1 MESSAHPGNRAA
13 REAKADT
20 NGHRNGQAPPPPA
33 VKGPPDTTPPTGQAD
48 HADGLTD
55 MSGRRPKEDGYN
67 PFDTRRAN
75 AKRAEDQE
83 HGSPEAATTVGGLYA
98 AEHAVARGKLARGK
112 GGYDAVAALGA
123 VLVADAK
130 AVGLIDHSPSEADV
144 ARWYADRGQTWEP
157 TEASVTRAGLKTAT
171 KGLDPNRKIALTT
184 IAALASEGQPWARRA
199 IAKAEAD
206 NLDPSVKGAP
216 HAFTL
221 TELHG
226 VHGATVDA
234 LVDLEAMTT
243 ETQLASL
250 RLLRQWAAVENQRA
264 QTTARQRLADADAA
278 VIELPPVRSL
288 DALLA
293 EDDDPERMRIAE
305 VWPSGGAKVLCA
317 APAGA
322 GKTTLSGNLIRSLAD
337 GDPFLGVFEVH
348 QRAERIVVID
358 NEMTDKMLRRWL
370 RRQGVRNTAA
380 VVDVVCLRGQGHLF
394 DLGNDRVRDMWARRW
409 ADLGADFVIFDCV
422 KPALEAMG
430 LDENREMGK
439 LLYPLTDMLA
449 AAGVDDV
456 LVHHHMG
463 HQHERARG
471 DSSALG
477 WSDANWK
484 IVWEGDENS
493 RYFATAKVRD
503 AESLVPEGLLEWDR
517 GTNRLTYAGGN
528 RAATATS
535 ETLEA
540 RVSEVRAVLV
550 DRHAQ
555 DIADDKGLTKT
566 ELKNAV
572 GGNKKITAQAI
583 DLAAKRQ
590 LALVTKGRGEAR
602 WYRIAPKALD
612 PLYTGEDTDDDHAS
626 VTGGGVKA
634 AIWPGPAG
642 GSGPSS

>member
-1 MESSAHPGNRAA
+1 MKSSDKPGSRAA
-13 REAKADT
+13 VGAAEATT
-20 NGHRNGQAPPPPA
+20 NGHAA
-33 VKGPPDTTPPTGQAD
+33 AQAD
-48 HADGLTD
+48 KTGANE
-55 MSGRRPKEDGYN
+55 RPPS
-67 PFDTRRAN
+67 PFD
-75 AKRAEDQE
+75 KRPTKLTEDAQF
-83 HGSPEAATTVGGLYA
+83 GSPETATTAPGVYVAAHAKITLPQGGRN
-98 AEHAVARGKLARGK
+98 AVAELGSVLLSNARSI
-112 GGYDAVAALGA
+112 
-123 VLVADAK
+123 
-130 AVGLIDHSPSEADV
+130 GLIDHSPAQADV
-144 ARWYADRGQTWEP
+144 ARWHAEHGQEWGPWEP
-157 TEASVTRAGLKTAT
+157 ETPATVDLAGLKAAS
-171 KGLDPNRKIALTT
+171 KGLQGDRKIALTT
-184 IAALASEGQPWARRA
+184 VGALADAGRPWAKRAVARAEIVNLDATVPWKDKLVAFTIADLYGNYKAPVDDLAALSPMDDEARR
-199 IAKAEAD
+199 D
-206 NLDPSVKGAP
+206 SW
-216 HAFTL
+216 
-221 TELHG
+221 
-226 VHGATVDA
+226 
-234 LVDLEAMTT
+234 
-243 ETQLASL
+243 
-250 RLLRQWAAVENQRA
+250 RLLRVWAAMENQRA
-264 QTTARQRLADADAA
+264 QATARTRLAEADAA
-278 VIELPPVRSL
+278 EITLPPVRSL

-293 EDDDPERMRIAE
+293 EDDDPVRMRIAE

-358 NEMTDKMLRRWL
+358 NEMTDSMLRRWL

-439 LLYPLTDMLA
+439 LLYPLTDTLT

-477 WSDANWK
+477 WSDGNWK
-484 IVWEGDENS
+484 IVWEGDQNS

-503 AESLVPEGLLEWDR
+503 AEKLVPEGLLSWDSA
-517 GTNRLTYAGGN
+517 TNRLTYAGGN

-540 RVSEVRAVLV
+540 RISEVRAVLV
-550 DRHAQ
+550 DRHAEG
-555 DIADDKGLTKT
+555 ITDDKGLTKT
-566 ELKNAV
+566 DLKNAV

-590 LALVTKGRGEAR
+590 LALVTRGRGEAR
-602 WYRIAPKALD
+602 WYRIAPRALD
-612 PLYTGEDTDDDHAS
+612 PAYTGEDGDDDQG
-626 VTGGGVKA
+626 TLPGGEPGGGAVA
-634 AIWPGPAG
+634 VVWPGAAG
-642 GSGPSS
+642 GAGPTP

>member
-1 MESSAHPGNRAA
+1 M
-13 REAKADT
+13 
-20 NGHRNGQAPPPPA
+20 
-33 VKGPPDTTPPTGQAD
+33 
-48 HADGLTD
+48 
-55 MSGRRPKEDGYN
+55 
-67 PFDTRRAN
+67 
-75 AKRAEDQE
+75 
-83 HGSPEAATTVGGLYA
+83 
-98 AEHAVARGKLARGK
+98 
-112 GGYDAVAALGA
+112 
-123 VLVADAK
+123 
-130 AVGLIDHSPSEADV
+130 
-144 ARWYADRGQTWEP
+144 
-157 TEASVTRAGLKTAT
+157 
-171 KGLDPNRKIALTT
+171 
-184 IAALASEGQPWARRA
+184 
-199 IAKAEAD
+199 
-206 NLDPSVKGAP
+206 
-216 HAFTL
+216 
-221 TELHG
+221 
-226 VHGATVDA
+226 
-234 LVDLEAMTT
+234 
-243 ETQLASL
+243 
-250 RLLRQWAAVENQRA
+250 RLLREWAAVENQRA
-264 QTTARQRLADADAA
+264 QATARKRLAEADAA
-278 VIELPPVRSL
+278 ELTLPPVRSL

-293 EDDDPERMRIAE
+293 EDDDPVRMRIAE

-370 RRQGVRNTAA
+370 RRQGVVDTAA

-439 LLYPLTDMLA
+439 LLYPLTDMLTS
-449 AAGVDDV
+449 AGVADV

-477 WSDANWK
+477 WSDGNWK

-503 AESLVPEGLLEWDR
+503 ADNLVPEGLLSWDKA
-517 GTNRLTYAGGN
+517 TNRLTYAGGN

-550 DRHAQ
+550 DRHAE
-555 DIADDKGLTKT
+555 DIADDKGLTTT
-566 ELKNAV
+566 ELKTAV

-612 PLYTGEDTDDDHAS
+612 PAYMGEDADDDHAS
-626 VTGGGVKA
+626 APGGESGGGAGAV
-634 AIWPGPAG
+634 WPGPAG
-642 GSGPSS
+642 GSGPTQ

>member
-1 MESSAHPGNRAA
+1 MPGGTTPNDSGKSHVPEGRNKVKSSEKPGSRAA
-13 REAKADT
+13 AGAAEANT
-20 NGHRNGQAPPPPA
+20 NGHAYADDLSDLPGEFGKPLADRNGRKPGD
-33 VKGPPDTTPPTGQAD
+33 KD
-48 HADGLTD
+48 
-55 MSGRRPKEDGYN
+55 YN
-67 PFDTRRAN
+67 PFDNHRAA
-75 AKRAEDQE
+75 AK
-83 HGSPEAATTVGGLYA
+83 HAAASQAQQATQK
-98 AEHAVARGKLARGK
+98 RLARWGSHR
-112 GGYDAVAALGA
+112 YAVS
-123 VLVADAK
+123 VLD
-130 AVGLIDHSPSEADV
+130 G
-144 ARWYADRGQTWEP
+144 R
-157 TEASVTRAGLKTAT
+157 TE
-171 KGLDPNRKIALTT
+171 
-184 IAALASEGQPWARRA
+184 PWARR
-199 IAKAEAD
+199 IAADIERRNAGRDPVKNAPELMFSGDKA
-206 NLDPSVKGAP
+206 VKA
-216 HAFTL
+216 
-221 TELHG
+221 
-226 VHGATVDA
+226 GATDPQLAA
-234 LVDLEAMTT
+234 LPALTADELAALQFEAAAALEATRMAVR
-243 ETQLASL
+243 E
-250 RLLRQWAAVENQRA
+250 RGRQIA
-264 QTTARQRLADADAA
+264 ADAA
-278 VIELPPVRSL
+278 EITLPPVRSL
-288 DALLA
+288 DDLLA
-293 EDDDPERMRIAE
+293 EDDDPVRMRIAE

-439 LLYPLTDMLA
+439 LLYPLTDMLT

-477 WSDANWK
+477 WSDGNWK
-484 IVWEGDENS
+484 IVWEGDDNS

-503 AESLVPEGLLEWDR
+503 ADNLVPEGLLSWDKA
-517 GTNRLTYAGGN
+517 TNRLTYAGGN

-540 RVSEVRAVLV
+540 RISEVRAVLV

-555 DIADDKGLTKT
+555 DIPDDKGLTKT

-612 PLYTGEDTDDDHAS
+612 PAYIGEDGDTS
-626 VTGGGVKA
+626 GEPGGGADAVV
-634 AIWPGPAG
+634 WPGAAG
-642 GSGPSS
+642 GAGPTP